1 MSDVERSMVIEQAEF
16 IASEGTLFNT
26 SPAESER
33 LFTALMRGRG
43 DLLPLG
49 YFRSNIRGEG
59 VPSDQDR
66 AFLAEN
72 FGDPDSIFLI
82 LDATGRDFCTATLY
96 FWRNG
101 LLQTDASCMHRLLIP
116 PGNEQYVESRG
127 GNDAQ
132 RTRAVAPEWQENN
145 LPSEFRN
152 TQSIPVGLP
161 PPSGNRKRLVSLA
174 ATLFAIVIMGVMIYL
189 DIPSKLFRR
198 SVEDRSGNSDI
209 SLQVNR
215 TTAGQIDVSWNK
227 NLLGN
232 PPKATLFI
240 TDGAYRREL
249 ELNKEQI
256 RSGKIAYFPQS
267 DDIQFRLEVFLDGKR
282 SIGES
287 VWVVAPGN
295 SLTHADSM
303 APSKYLS
310 KAQEMLSPS
319 KLSGDMVAGQTR
331 AGSRLAG
338 VQKPQATAKPASLAR
353 SPIRIKTPEAPLTLV
368 VSTPPKTFTILPGPV
383 FSPPEIGMQPAG
395 TLALLVAHTQTRGAV
410 VPPPPAPDQTTP
422 DSKNENSEPALV
434 PAHSQSGRQQAV
446 SPTASVS
453 AADQA
458 SRPLAIITQPPQ
470 PLTHVLPNVKPFGFS
485 IVLGDIEIDVEVA
498 IDTAGRVTAAKATGS
513 VPSRNSLLT
522 AQAIAAAKQWRF
534 KPAERKGVAV
544 PSTYLIKFKFRS
556 PE

>member
-152 TQSIPVGLP
+152 RQSIPVRLP
-161 PPSGNRKRLVSLA
+161 QPSGNRKRLVSLA

-198 SVEDRSGNSDI
+198 NVEDRSGNSDI

-215 TTAGQIDVSWNK
+215 TAAGQIDVSWNK

-232 PPKATLFI
+232 PPRATLFI

-249 ELNKEQI
+249 ELNKDQI

-295 SLTHADSM
+295 SLTHAAPM

-310 KAQEMLSPS
+310 KAQEMLSPP
-319 KLSGDMVAGQTR
+319 KLSSDMVAGQTR
-331 AGSRLAG
+331 ASSGLAG
-338 VQKPQATAKPASLAR
+338 VQKPPATAKPASLAR

-368 VSTPPKTFTILPGPV
+368 VPTPQKTFTILPEPV

-395 TLALLVAHTQTRGAV
+395 TLALLVAHTQMRGAV
-410 VPPPPAPDQTTP
+410 VPPPPAPDQTTL

-434 PAHSQSGRQQAV
+434 P
-446 SPTASVS
+446 TSVS
-453 AADQA
+453 AADRA
-458 SRPLAIITQPPQ
+458 SRPLAIITQPPE

-513 VPSRNSLLT
+513 VPTRNSLLT
-522 AQAIAAAKQWRF
+522 TQAIAAAKQWRF